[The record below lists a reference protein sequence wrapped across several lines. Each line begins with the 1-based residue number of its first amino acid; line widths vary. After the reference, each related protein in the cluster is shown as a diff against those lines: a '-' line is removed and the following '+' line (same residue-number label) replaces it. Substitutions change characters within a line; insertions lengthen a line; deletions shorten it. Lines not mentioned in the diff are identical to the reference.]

1 MGKQKSY
8 KTLFKHAENI
18 GLTQEQIR
26 VVCEAMDEYVT
37 NMKQSRDTWEHIAKN
52 SQKDLVDRIDDIF
65 ELRESNKILSTRFDE
80 VFNALKNLY
89 EETEKLKEHCVEQRF
104 IDWEDESID
113 GCKDLD
119 KALKTAQEYVFNRA

>member
-1 MGKQKSY
+1 MSEEELKDMLDKVQNKIY
-8 KTLFKHAENI
+8 PKHLAFKRITEN
-18 GLTQEQIR
+18 
-26 VVCEAMDEYVT
+26 YVP
-37 NMKQSRDTWEHIAKN
+37 KQSRDTWEHIAKN

-80 VFNALKNLY
+80 VFNSLKNLY
-89 EETEKLKEHCVEQRF
+89 EETEKLKEHCIEQRF

-119 KALKTAQEYVFNRA
+119 KALRTAQEYVFNRA